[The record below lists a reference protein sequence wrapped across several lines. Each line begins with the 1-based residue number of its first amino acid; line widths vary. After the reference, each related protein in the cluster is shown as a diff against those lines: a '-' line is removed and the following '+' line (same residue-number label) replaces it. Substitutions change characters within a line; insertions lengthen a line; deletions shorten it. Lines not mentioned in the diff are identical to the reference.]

1 MSSLQDKV
9 RTESYRDFMYH
20 NPDVF
25 KDKVSWLKRCKPNV
39 GLQEV
44 LGSVFD
50 MQPRL
55 LT

>member
-1 MSSLQDKV
+1 MFSLQDKV
-9 RTESYRDFMYH
+9 RTESYRDFMYR

-25 KDKVSWLKRCKPNV
+25 KDKVGWLEMQRNV
-39 GLQEV
+39 CLQEV